1 MRSAAVA
8 PVQRELSLC
17 RTFVQLADTLT
28 PDFALES
35 FLDTLTQSCVRLLEV
50 TGAGIVLAAHD
61 DVPGRSAGSTPHL
74 RELAEQELRLSDG
87 PTFDSYRLGIPVG
100 WKASDDGQNGRWPKF
115 VAAARSG
122 GYLAAHALPMQHGE
136 SRIGA
141 ISLFVQESVGIDQHT
156 VELGQAMADVATVA
170 ILHRRM
176 IREQEVLA
184 EQLQAALDSRVVIEQ
199 AKGIL
204 GERLGISVTEAFG
217 LLRGHARRNRR
228 KLSMVAEGV
237 IAGTVDIPHRPR

>member
-1 MRSAAVA
+1 
-8 PVQRELSLC
+8 
-17 RTFVQLADTLT
+17 
-28 PDFALES
+28 
-35 FLDTLTQSCVRLLEV
+35 
-50 TGAGIVLAAHD
+50 
-61 DVPGRSAGSTPHL
+61 
-74 RELAEQELRLSDG
+74 
-87 PTFDSYRLGIPVG
+87 
-100 WKASDDGQNGRWPKF
+100 
-115 VAAARSG
+115 
-122 GYLAAHALPMQHGE
+122 MQHGE

-141 ISLFVQESVGIDQHT
+141 INLFVQESVGIDQHT

-176 IREQEVLA
+176 IRQQEVLA
-184 EQLQAALDSRVVIEQ
+184 EQLQAALDSRIVIEQ

-237 IAGTVDIPHRPR
+237 IAGTVDIPHQPR